1 MLSALAGGVISSI
14 ASTFMGKAL
23 DAFTAYVNKQ
33 ISMAELEARV
43 RQALLETFAEVE
55 KAQTDALARTYA
67 SFMAAL
73 QTSKLLQVV
82 WASVTLSQL
91 AVLLWHQAGI
101 PALVYIV
108 GGSYPGSGSTVEWAY
123 LLVAFCLGA
132 GPVVLN
138 NGPGKIAMPSFKT
151 PIGK

>member
-1 MLSALAGGVISSI
+1 MLSAAAASVIGSI
-14 ASTFMGKAL
+14 VQIFLSKAL

-33 ISMAELEARV
+33 ITLAELEARV

-55 KAQTDALARTYA
+55 KAQADALARTYA

-73 QTSKLLQVV
+73 QTSKLMQVV

-91 AVLLWHQAGI
+91 LVLLWHQVGI
-101 PALVYIV
+101 PALVYLV
-108 GGSYPGSGSTVEWAY
+108 GGDYPGSGSTVEWAY

-138 NGPGKIAMPSFKT
+138 NGPGKITMPSFKT